1 MSSLVSDFLINPV
14 LRQARRFSR
23 SEAPVHTHDSNDP
36 LAPHPVPGNNNESDE
51 VFIEDVIEGEAVMDL
66 PDTRNDA
73 SVDNIIQSSSNPSGD
88 THNLQHEADRSQ
100 IDPLAHSHIQ
110 SNTSLADRNL
120 SGNLSSS
127 TIPQT
132 HGEVT
137 EGSSSNAT
145 LNVLDLQ
152 MSPAEGTSQH
162 PSQNS
167 TSASIGLD
175 TGSSALPAD
184 DGMGPLR
191 QRIKYIQAMDIPT
204 EQKALLMHQL
214 LTQGYTEAH
223 ELFHAKN
230 YVPTTTSDKTISQ
243 ERPAT
248 PGSLSSFIWQMNG
261 ALDLAPA
268 TEIHTFHLSPGDLQ
282 RTYAPLDT
290 PENDFGSEESESTED
305 LLPQLGSFIIATI
318 VEYAERVVVWAR
330 ISFIARLAACLSI
343 LSDPEVEAP
352 AIGTGDAQNDMPTS
366 QEPRE
371 ISSSTYLIP
380 GLPRNRRHS
389 SHIPSPSSQGES
401 GRFSP
406 YPVPSRLGRSVSPAR
421 GLGLFANQ
429 PMGGGESDSSGD
441 EDDLD
446 FWGRDE
452 PRSARDLQGT
462 HDTDAQDDNDIE
474 YEDDSTD
481 SESGNDYE
489 EDDDGEEE
497 PFAIFGHR

>member
-305 LLPQLGSFIIATI
+305 LLPQLGCKHYKRNVKLQCSTCDRW
-318 VEYAERVVVWAR
+318 YTC
-330 ISFIARLAACLSI
+330 RLCH
-343 LSDPEVEAP
+343 DEVEDH
-352 AIGTGDAQNDMPTS
+352 ILIRHDTKNMLCMICGCAQRAGEFCVECGERTAWYYCDVCKLWDNDPNKS
-366 QEPRE
+366 IYHCNDCGICRK
-371 ISSSTYLIP
+371 
-380 GLPRNRRHS
+380 G
-389 SHIPSPSSQGES
+389 
-401 GRFSP
+401 
-406 YPVPSRLGRSVSPAR
+406 R
-421 GLGLFANQ
+421 GLGKDFFHCKVSYIQAN
-429 PMGGGESDSSGD
+429 SLIYILLTVSI
-441 EDDLD
+441 DLRRVYVYVSY
-446 FWGRDE
+446 GRSQMY
-452 PRSARDLQGT
+452 RKG
-462 HDTDAQDDNDIE
+462 I
-474 YEDDSTD
+474 
-481 SESGNDYE
+481 
-489 EDDDGEEE
+489 
-497 PFAIFGHR
+497 